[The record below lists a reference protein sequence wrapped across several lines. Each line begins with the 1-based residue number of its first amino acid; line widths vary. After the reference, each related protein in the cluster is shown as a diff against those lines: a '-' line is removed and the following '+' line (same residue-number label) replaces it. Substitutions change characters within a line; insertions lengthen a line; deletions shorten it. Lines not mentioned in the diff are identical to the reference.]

1 MKPVNNKS
9 LTAFLFDQMEKLDN
23 GTIDENKA
31 MAQVAISKQI
41 NSQMRYELERAR
53 VLMQLSAHN
62 AIYKDGT
69 NLREIESKN
78 FEPVSN

>member
-9 LTAFLFDQMEKLDN
+9 LVAFLFDQMEKLSS
-23 GTIDENKA
+23 GEVKKEEA
-31 MAQVAISKQI
+31 MAQVNLAKQI
-41 NSQMRYELERAR
+41 NSQMRYELERAK
-53 VLMQLSAHN
+53 VIMQLSQHN

-78 FEPVSN
+78 FE

>member
-9 LTAFLFDQMEKLDN
+9 LTAFLFDQMEKLNNDE
-23 GTIDENKA
+23 IDTSKA
-31 MAQVAISKQI
+31 LAQVSLAKQI

-53 VLMQLSAHN
+53 VLMQLTQHN
-62 AIYKDGT
+62 AIYKDGS

-78 FEPVSN
+78 F

>member
-9 LTAFLFDQMEKLDN
+9 LTAFLFDVMEKLQS
-23 GTIDENKA
+23 DEISIESA
-31 MAQVAISKQI
+31 RTQVQIAKQI

-53 VLMQLSAHN
+53 VIMDLTKHN
-62 AIYKDGT
+62 AIFKDGA

-78 FEPVSN
+78 FDSIEK

>member
-9 LTAFLFDQMEKLDN
+9 LTAFLFDQMEKLNN
-23 GTIDENKA
+23 GETTIQDA
-31 MAQVAISKQI
+31 STQVAIAKQI

-53 VLMQLSAHN
+53 VIMELTQHN
-62 AIYKDGT
+62 AIYKDGS

-78 FEPVSN
+78 FD